1 MLPGRGRALR
11 RAQSCRSLAK
21 HRRFAVECE
30 LGALRGVAAHVSVAH
45 PLEIGPWQHA
55 HARPCVELGLNVC
68 RDEFCR
74 DKRRGAKQTAG
85 VAADSPHS
93 RCYDVLPV
101 GGVFEARP
109 ADRGAAVRH
118 KIGVGRGAH
127 VIRAVATPASV
138 ERILIVG
145 VAGIVCV
152 WRRLHARSGDA
163 IGPRGVC
170 RTLSEHTV
178 GVGMAVGK
186 AIGGKVTL
194 LMRVSLAVYMA
205 GVLLFVSRWFCCTVA
220 DATHPLSLSTARH
233 TLKAPRRST
242 HGVHTCCCPSEN
254 LPAAHSTHCS
264 LPRKTDECVPAGHA
278 WHPNPAWP
286 GRQGQHP

>member
-1 MLPGRGRALR
+1 M
-11 RAQSCRSLAK
+11 
-21 HRRFAVECE
+21 
-30 LGALRGVAAHVSVAH
+30 SVAH
-45 PLEIGPWQHA
+45 PLEIGPWHHA

-68 RDEFCR
+68 REEFCR
-74 DKRRGAKQTAG
+74 DKGRGAKQTAG

-127 VIRAVATPASV
+127 VIRAVAAPASV

-145 VAGIVCV
+145 VTGIVCV

-163 IGPRGVC
+163 IGPRSVC
-170 RTLSEHTV
+170 AHCPSTRSVSGLQCAMPSV
-178 GVGMAVGK
+178 A
-186 AIGGKVTL
+186 KVTL
-194 LMRVSLAVYMA
+194 LMHSESLAVYMA
-205 GVLLFVSRWFCCTVA
+205 GVLLFVSRWFCSTVA
-220 DATHPLSLSTARH
+220 DATHPMSLSTARH

-242 HGVHTCCCPSEN
+242 HGVHTCCCPREN
-254 LPAAHSTHCS
+254 LPAAHFTHCS
-264 LPRKTDECVPAGHA
+264 LPRKPDECVPAGHA
-278 WHPNPAWP
+278 RHPGPAWP
-286 GRQGQHP
+286 GRQGQHPWPAARSSYPDSQR